1 MTFYLHAMN
10 SMTNSN
16 DFVLLTNGELASKL
30 EAHLN
35 DLQHYAYSVFIFN
48 TVGEMLLQQRASSK
62 YHSAGLWSNAC
73 CSHPLCVSPI
83 NKIEEQARKRINEE
97 MGMDCNSIHFICM
110 TAYNKRCGYLWE
122 NEIDYIFRGSSDAT
136 PHINVEEVK
145 AYKWISIEELKSSL
159 NTKPSIFTE
168 WFLEIIN
175 KHFDEIVYGITSK
188 QP

>member
-1 MTFYLHAMN
+1 MKLITFSA
-10 SMTNSN
+10 
-16 DFVLLTNGELASKL
+16 
-30 EAHLN
+30 EAQTL
-35 DLQHYAYSVFIFN
+35 
-48 TVGEMLLQQRASSK
+48 
-62 YHSAGLWSNAC
+62 
-73 CSHPLCVSPI
+73 P
-83 NKIEEQARKRINEE
+83 
-97 MGMDCNSIHFICM
+97 
-110 TAYNKRCGYLWE
+110 
-122 NEIDYIFRGSSDAT
+122 